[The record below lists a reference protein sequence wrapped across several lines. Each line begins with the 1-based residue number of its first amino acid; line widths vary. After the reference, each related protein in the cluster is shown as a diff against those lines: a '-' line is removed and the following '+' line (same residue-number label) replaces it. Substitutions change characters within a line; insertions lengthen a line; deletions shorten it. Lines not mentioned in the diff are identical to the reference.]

1 METVTVLQGVQDKT
15 LEILVYLD
23 EVCRQQNLTY
33 YLAYGTLL
41 GAIRHKGFIPWDDDV
56 DIWMP
61 RKDYMLLLEYLR
73 QKGEEGR
80 FVINEG
86 KYKPKGDRPSELQM
100 RILDTQTQIQRGY
113 ANTTITAYAWID
125 IFALDTFPDKKQKRY
140 LKTFKKKLFWYK
152 IARCKTFLIDN
163 GSLYGKM
170 NKLIYFLHNKWGWF
184 KRTLSEEKKLQKTVD
199 AITKY
204 CGKNGEDFT
213 QYFCYAAVY
222 LPKQE
227 KCFFKREWFTPV
239 EVEFCGKKFF
249 APQGYHEV
257 LTKIYNDYMTL
268 PPESERVTHGV
279 KEA

>member
-1 METVTVLQGVQDKT
+1 MQYDLRGVQDKT
-15 LEILVYLD
+15 LEILVFLD
-23 EVCRQQNLTY
+23 EICRERKLTY

-61 RKDYMLLLEYLR
+61 RKDYTSLMAYLR
-73 QKGEEGR
+73 ERGEDGR

-125 IFALDTFPDKKQKRY
+125 IFALDIFPDKKQKGY
-140 LKTFKKKLFWYK
+140 LKAFKNKLFWYK
-152 IARCKTFLIDN
+152 IARCKNFLIDN

-170 NKLIYFLHNKWGWF
+170 NKLIYNLHNQHGWF
-184 KRTLSEEKKLQKTVD
+184 KKSLSEEKYLQK
-199 AITKY
+199 AIQAVTKY
-204 CGKNGEDFT
+204 QDKDMDGKGYTN
-213 QYFCYAAVY
+213 YFCYAAVY

-227 KCFFKREWFTPV
+227 KCFFKREWFEV
-239 EVEFCGKKFF
+239 CEVEFCNKKFL
-249 APQGYHEV
+249 APKGYHEI

-268 PPESERVTHGV
+268 PPESERITHGV
-279 KEA
+279 QEV